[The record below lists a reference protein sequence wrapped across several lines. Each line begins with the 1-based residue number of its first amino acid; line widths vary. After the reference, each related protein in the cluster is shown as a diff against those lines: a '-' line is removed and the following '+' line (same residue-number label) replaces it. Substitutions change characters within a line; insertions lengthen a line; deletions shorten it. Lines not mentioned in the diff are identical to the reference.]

1 MQNGEIHI
9 VSFDNPFPPVYGG
22 VIDVFY
28 KVKALNDLGF
38 KIYLHCFVEDLSSD
52 TSGLNEFTQK
62 VFLYKKK
69 KNPFYLFS
77 QYPFSVRSRFDKNL
91 IRNLNI
97 NQAPILFEGLQST
110 YVLNTTHFKRRK
122 IFLRL
127 HNIEHF
133 YYSGLAQSE
142 TNVLK
147 KLLFKIEALKYY
159 NYLNILKKFDTVF
172 TLSFGETQEIKKMIK
187 RVEYIPVFHGN
198 KQITSKDGKGE
209 YAFYNG
215 DLRISDN
222 KKAVAF
228 FIEVF
233 KKIPDYQLVIASGIE
248 QDWVETKIQSVPNIR
263 FEKIENKEHLTD
275 LLRNAH
281 MNLMISFQESGTK
294 LKIINA
300 LFQGRHCVCNE
311 KMIDDKEVLGFCHT
325 AKTENDFIA
334 KINQLKNYPFLLD
347 SKRAKVLEKRYND
360 LENAKKMFTDDDKV
374 RSVKS

>member
-1 MQNGEIHI
+1 MQNAEIHI

-28 KVKALNDLGF
+28 KVKALHAIGF
-38 KIYLHCFVEDLSSD
+38 KIYLHCFVEDLASD
-52 TSGLNEFTQK
+52 VSGLDEFTEK

-69 KNPFYLFS
+69 KNPLYLFS
-77 QYPFSVRSRFDKNL
+77 QYPFSVRSRFDNKLVKNL
-91 IRNLNI
+91 NT

-110 YVLNTTHFKRRK
+110 YILNVNHFKRRK
-122 IFLRL
+122 IYLRL

-133 YYSGLAQSE
+133 YYDGLAQSE
-142 TNVLK
+142 TNIFK
-147 KLLFKIEALKYY
+147 KILFKIESLKYY
-159 NYLNILKKFDTVF
+159 NYLNILKKFDKVY
-172 TLSFGETQEIKKMIK
+172 TLSFGENTEISKMIK

-198 KQITSKDGKGE
+198 KQITSKDGRGE

-222 KKAVAF
+222 RKAVDF

-248 QDWVETKIQSVPNIR
+248 QDWVESKIQSASNIQ
-263 FEKIENKEHLTD
+263 FVKIEHQQHLSD
-275 LLRNAH
+275 LLRDAH
-281 MNLMISFQESGTK
+281 INLMISFQESGTK
-294 LKIINA
+294 LKIINS

-311 KMIDDKEVLGFCHT
+311 KMIDDKEVLGFCHI
-325 AKTENDFIA
+325 AKTEKDFIE
-334 KINQLKNYPFLLD
+334 KINQLKDYPFLMD
-347 SKRAKVLEKRYND
+347 SKRAKVLERRYND

-374 RSVKS
+374 RSVRS